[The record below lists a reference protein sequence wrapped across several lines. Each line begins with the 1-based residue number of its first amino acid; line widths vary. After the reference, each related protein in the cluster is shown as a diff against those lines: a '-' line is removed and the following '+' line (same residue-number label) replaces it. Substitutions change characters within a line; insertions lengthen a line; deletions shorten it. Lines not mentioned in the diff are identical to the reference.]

1 MCFFEIMFKSIVK
14 VKLLQDFCLHL
25 WFEDGI
31 NGVVDISKQVAFTGI
46 FEPLKEPSYFER
58 VEVDDEL
65 GTIRWPNGADLD
77 PEGLYALVSEEP
89 LPDFE
94 AEILAV
100 AEEKARYE

>member
-1 MCFFEIMFKSIVK
+1 MLKDIVK
-14 VKLLQDFCLHL
+14 VIPLKNFHVHL

-31 NGVVDISKQVAFTGI
+31 HGVVDISQQVVFTGV

-58 VEVDDEL
+58 VEVDNEL

-77 PEGLYALVSEEP
+77 PDVLYALVSEEP

-94 AEILAV
+94 SKILAV
-100 AEEKARYE
+100 AEEKAKYE